1 MSEKTFFD
9 KLKQKAGEVLGHPY
23 VQQASS
29 LGQEVLN
36 ITANLA
42 HNRNPIS
49 IGSAVM
55 AGANVIADA
64 LNIEFV
70 NPINFYV
77 EKHNLKFHNGEL
89 HKLLIKSG
97 ADSAFPVGTV
107 LKLDNM
113 SMIRMT
119 IAENSEMYWIHR
131 ASQVDRFDIFA
142 SSEEVISQYWL
153 SPDFDHS
160 LVHDFFW
167 NKYPTGINLS
177 YGKSS
182 GDSDIEVEISA
193 LPVSNQYTE
202 LSSHPAAEMISYI
215 KLSKSMSISRSFLLY
230 GRPGTGKTSWC
241 ERIAQDFG
249 SRLVKVDASFLESV
263 ENKEIEQI
271 LSILKPEIVLFDD
284 FDRVDFEEYEG
295 KFLYIT
301 ENLKRKYPTVSFF
314 ATVNNPEELSD
325 ALLRPGRFDEKLKF
339 TLPSADC
346 CVEIMMSYARNLGV
360 DVSEPDL
367 RAAMGKCKLTP
378 AECKEVI
385 LRLKLRPGSKLK
397 DIFEDIKS
405 FDPGSEDEDEAE
417 DDSSEAVASEGSD
430 EDGLSLPTK
439 NARQRVT
446 RSKKPRHVA
455 NDKKTKSKGFSTD
468 G

>member
-1 MSEKTFFD
+1 MSEKSFFD
-9 KLKQKAGEVLGHPY
+9 KFKKKAGEVLGHPY

-36 ITANLA
+36 ITASLA
-42 HNRNPIS
+42 HNRNPLS

-64 LNIEFV
+64 LNIEFM

-77 EKHNLKFHNGEL
+77 EKHDLKVHNGEL

-97 ADSAFPVGTV
+97 AEAEFSVGTV

-119 IAENSEMYWIHR
+119 IAEGSEMYWIHR

-142 SSEEVISQYWL
+142 SADEVVSQYWL
-153 SPDFDHS
+153 SPDFNHS

-167 NKYPTGINLS
+167 KKYPTGINLS
-177 YGKSS
+177 YGKNS

-193 LPVSNQYTE
+193 LPGSNQYTDM
-202 LSSHPAAEMISYI
+202 SMHPVGDMISYI
-215 KLSKSMSISRSFLLY
+215 KLSKSLSISRSFLLY
-230 GRPGTGKTSWC
+230 GKPGTGKTSWC
-241 ERIAQDFG
+241 ERIAQDFD
-249 SRLVKVDASFLESV
+249 SRLVKVDASFLESI

-271 LSILKPEIVLFDD
+271 LSVLKPEIVLFDD
-284 FDRVDFEEYEG
+284 FDRVDFDEYEG

-314 ATVNNPEELSD
+314 ATVNNTEELSD
-325 ALLRPGRFDEKLKF
+325 ALLRPGRFDEKFEF
-339 TLPSADC
+339 TLPSVESC
-346 CVEIMMSYARNLGV
+346 IEIMQAYSTSLGV
-360 DVSEPDL
+360 VFDAKEVK
-367 RAAMGKCKLTP
+367 AAMAGRRFTP

-385 LRLKLRPGSKLK
+385 LRMKLRPGSDVKAVFDDLR
-397 DIFEDIKS
+397 S
-405 FDPGSEDEDEAE
+405 FHP
-417 DDSSEAVASEGSD
+417 SD
-430 EDGLSLPTK
+430 ETELPDADGDQFTGDFLADIAEATQRRAPRTK
-439 NARQRVT
+439 KVKPAPA
-446 RSKKPRHVA
+446 KKKIKRR
-455 NDKKTKSKGFSTD
+455 GFSTD